1 MNSAKVAELND
12 RAVKRLVDAHSRL
25 EEPLLL
31 AIRYKLDE
39 PGIHLFEVLDGFPG
53 EDTDEPLETEFG
65 SSPEVRMIGT
75 LKLALVNPRQF
86 RVLAKGSSAI
96 IEALKNDGRV
106 EFYVGEGK
114 ELAELLGLKNG
125 ATRRELDARQKLIE
139 EAGTK
144 LTDAELEDFKKAW
157 T

>member
-1 MNSAKVAELND
+1 
-12 RAVKRLVDAHSRL
+12 
-25 EEPLLL
+25 
-31 AIRYKLDE
+31 
-39 PGIHLFEVLDGFPG
+39 
-53 EDTDEPLETEFG
+53 
-65 SSPEVRMIGT
+65 MIGT

-96 IEALKNDGRV
+96 IEALKTDGRV

-144 LTDAELEDFKKAW
+144 LTEAELEDFKKAW